1 MTQLEQ
7 QLQENLK
14 TTNSAQLII
23 LYSIGRY
30 HEKYR
35 FTKMA
40 FEELNDRGY
49 SEIDLNGFD
58 EKFSAFYDT
67 LIHSKEL

>member
-7 QLQENLK
+7 ELQNNFKE
-14 TTNSAQLII
+14 TNNAHLIM

-40 FEELNDRGY
+40 FEELKARGF
-49 SEIDLNGFD
+49 SDTDLSGFD
-58 EKFSAFYDT
+58 ANFSGFYDT
-67 LIHSKEL
+67 LINSTEL